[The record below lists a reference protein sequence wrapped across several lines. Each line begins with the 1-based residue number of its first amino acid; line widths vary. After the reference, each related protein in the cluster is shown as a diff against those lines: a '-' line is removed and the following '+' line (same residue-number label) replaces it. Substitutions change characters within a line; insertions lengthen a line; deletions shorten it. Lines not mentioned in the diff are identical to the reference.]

1 MSTTLSLLPSAN
13 TNITSV
19 ELPSRTTSLRFCS
32 QTTTVT
38 SHRPG
43 LPNLVGGGSAGRR
56 HCQPSLWPR
65 PTPINCTNGKSTVRS
80 SQPKM
85 MYRRFRGTYTRE
97 SANAAEVLLDLP
109 PLKIAYV
116 YIREYKRGLVVTK
129 RRERICHFAS
139 WTHPSSE
146 AFECHRNIRRICI
159 SAVNITHKCQVM
171 RGSIVVCNEHLGD
184 CLNVDLT
191 LACDPVVIT
200 PELSIGACIRH
211 AEQWWWKV
219 NYIRRNII

>member
-19 ELPSRTTSLRFCS
+19 ELPSRTTSLRFCP

-43 LPNLVGGGSAGRR
+43 LPNLVDGGSAGRR

-97 SANAAEVLLDLP
+97 PASAAEVLLDLP
-109 PLKIAYV
+109 PLKIAYMCV
-116 YIREYKRGLVVTK
+116 RIQEKTGGDGEWH
-129 RRERICHFAS
+129 ERICHF
-139 WTHPSSE
+139 SS
-146 AFECHRNIRRICI
+146 
-159 SAVNITHKCQVM
+159 
-171 RGSIVVCNEHLGD
+171 
-184 CLNVDLT
+184 
-191 LACDPVVIT
+191 
-200 PELSIGACIRH
+200 
-211 AEQWWWKV
+211 
-219 NYIRRNII
+219 

>member
-19 ELPSRTTSLRFCS
+19 ELPSRTTSLRFCP

-43 LPNLVGGGSAGRR
+43 LPNLVDGGSAGRR
-56 HCQPSLWPR
+56 HCQPSLWPS

-97 SANAAEVLLDLP
+97 PASAAEVLLDLP

-116 YIREYKRGLVVTK
+116 CMREYKKELVVT
-129 RRERICHFAS
+129 ESGAS
-139 WTHPSSE
+139 
-146 AFECHRNIRRICI
+146 
-159 SAVNITHKCQVM
+159 
-171 RGSIVVCNEHLGD
+171 
-184 CLNVDLT
+184 
-191 LACDPVVIT
+191 
-200 PELSIGACIRH
+200 
-211 AEQWWWKV
+211 
-219 NYIRRNII
+219 